1 MDTVQKLF
9 RFLDESPTCYHAA
22 ANAKAALTAA
32 GAVELRESEQW
43 KLEKGTLYVVER
55 GDSALVAFRVP
66 EGPFHG
72 FLMAAAHSDSPTF
85 KVRETA
91 EAASAGNTLRLSV
104 EPYGGGVWR
113 GWLDRPLSVAG
124 RVVIRQGDR
133 LVSRLVNIDRDLL
146 VIPGVAIH
154 MDRSVNKG
162 AELNPA
168 VDLLPLLGCGKEPGA
183 FRKLIAE
190 AAGVREE
197 HLLSTELFLYPRT
210 KAVQTG
216 LNGEFIV
223 SPRLDDLQCVFGCL
237 EGFLAAKPGGS
248 LPVLAVFNNE
258 EVGSNT
264 RQGAD
269 STFLT
274 DVLERIAHGCG
285 LDSEAW
291 KAAVANSFMVS
302 ADNAHAIHPDHPE
315 YADKG
320 ECPVLGG
327 GIVINHKIY
336 SGAHGVGSEL
346 GHMTVQCEG
355 RKCTCGSV
363 GCWEQYSSATALI
376 RQGREAVEG
385 HPESLILKKVN
396 GDASKIEAR
405 TIIDAA
411 REGDPIACQ
420 VYDKYIYYLAIGIV
434 AIINA
439 FDPEV
444 IVLGGGVSKAGD
456 FLLEPLRKKVAEYV
470 FYKDLPYAEIK
481 IATLGN
487 DAGII
492 GAAMLGK

>member
-285 LDSEAW
+285 LDSEGW

-302 ADNAHAIHPDHPE
+302 ADNAHAIHPAHPE

-320 ECPVLGG
+320 EFPVLGG
-327 GIVINHKIY
+327 GIVIKYNANQRY
-336 SGAHGVGSEL
+336 TTDAVSGAVFQAICQEAGVP
-346 GHMTVQCEG
+346 VQ
-355 RKCTCGSV
+355 R
-363 GCWEQYSSATALI
+363 YSNRA
-376 RQGREAVEG
+376 
-385 HPESLILKKVN
+385 
-396 GDASKIEAR
+396 
-405 TIIDAA
+405 
-411 REGDPIACQ
+411 
-420 VYDKYIYYLAIGIV
+420 
-434 AIINA
+434 
-439 FDPEV
+439 
-444 IVLGGGVSKAGD
+444 
-456 FLLEPLRKKVAEYV
+456 
-470 FYKDLPYAEIK
+470 DLPGGS
-481 IATLGN
+481 TLGN
-487 DAGII
+487 ISTAHLSVPTVDIGLPQLAMHSMTAYFSRDFHRDRDGGIVF
-492 GAAMLGK
+492 

>member
-22 ANAKAALTAA
+22 ANAKAALAAA

-124 RVVIRQGDR
+124 RVMIRQGDR

-168 VDLLPLLGCGKEPGA
+168 VDLLPLLGCGKEPGT

-285 LDSEAW
+285 LDSEGW

-302 ADNAHAIHPDHPE
+302 ADNAHAIHPAHPE

-320 ECPVLGG
+320 EFPVLGG
-327 GIVINHKIY
+327 GIVIKYNANQRY
-336 SGAHGVGSEL
+336 TTDAVSGAVFQAICQEAGVP
-346 GHMTVQCEG
+346 VQ
-355 RKCTCGSV
+355 R
-363 GCWEQYSSATALI
+363 YSNRA
-376 RQGREAVEG
+376 
-385 HPESLILKKVN
+385 
-396 GDASKIEAR
+396 
-405 TIIDAA
+405 
-411 REGDPIACQ
+411 
-420 VYDKYIYYLAIGIV
+420 
-434 AIINA
+434 
-439 FDPEV
+439 
-444 IVLGGGVSKAGD
+444 
-456 FLLEPLRKKVAEYV
+456 
-470 FYKDLPYAEIK
+470 DLPGGS
-481 IATLGN
+481 TLGN
-487 DAGII
+487 ISTAHLSVPTVDIGLPQLAMHSVCETA
-492 GAAMLGK
+492 GAADTDHLVKAMTAYFSRDFHRDRDGGIVF

>member
-66 EGPFHG
+66 EGPLHG
-72 FLMAAAHSDSPTF
+72 FLMAASHSDSPTF

-124 RVVIRQGDR
+124 RVMIRQGDR

-258 EVGSNT
+258 EVGSST

-302 ADNAHAIHPDHPE
+302 ADNAHAIHPAHPE

-320 ECPVLGG
+320 EFPVLGG
-327 GIVINHKIY
+327 GIVIKYNANQRY
-336 SGAHGVGSEL
+336 TTDAVSGAVFQAICQEAGVP
-346 GHMTVQCEG
+346 VQ
-355 RKCTCGSV
+355 R
-363 GCWEQYSSATALI
+363 YSNRA
-376 RQGREAVEG
+376 
-385 HPESLILKKVN
+385 
-396 GDASKIEAR
+396 
-405 TIIDAA
+405 
-411 REGDPIACQ
+411 
-420 VYDKYIYYLAIGIV
+420 
-434 AIINA
+434 
-439 FDPEV
+439 
-444 IVLGGGVSKAGD
+444 
-456 FLLEPLRKKVAEYV
+456 
-470 FYKDLPYAEIK
+470 DLPGGS
-481 IATLGN
+481 TLGN
-487 DAGII
+487 ISTAHLSVPTVDIGLPQLAMHSVCETA
-492 GAAMLGK
+492 GAADTDHLVKAMTAYFSRDFHRDRDGGIVF

>member
-285 LDSEAW
+285 LDSDAW

-302 ADNAHAIHPDHPE
+302 ADNAHAIHPAHPE

-320 ECPVLGG
+320 EFPVLGG
-327 GIVINHKIY
+327 GIVIKYNANQRY
-336 SGAHGVGSEL
+336 TTDAVSGAVFQAICQEAGVP
-346 GHMTVQCEG
+346 VQ
-355 RKCTCGSV
+355 R
-363 GCWEQYSSATALI
+363 YSNRA
-376 RQGREAVEG
+376 
-385 HPESLILKKVN
+385 
-396 GDASKIEAR
+396 
-405 TIIDAA
+405 
-411 REGDPIACQ
+411 
-420 VYDKYIYYLAIGIV
+420 
-434 AIINA
+434 
-439 FDPEV
+439 
-444 IVLGGGVSKAGD
+444 
-456 FLLEPLRKKVAEYV
+456 
-470 FYKDLPYAEIK
+470 DLPGGS
-481 IATLGN
+481 TLGN
-487 DAGII
+487 ISTAHLSVPTVDIGLPQLAMHSICETA
-492 GAAMLGK
+492 GAADTDHLVKAMTAYFSRDFHRDRDGGIVF

>member
-22 ANAKAALTAA
+22 ANAKAALAAA

-43 KLEKGTLYVVER
+43 KLEKETLYVVER

-168 VDLLPLLGCGKEPGA
+168 VDLLPLLGCGKEPGT

-285 LDSEAW
+285 LDSEGW

-302 ADNAHAIHPDHPE
+302 ADNAHAIHPAHPE

-320 ECPVLGG
+320 EFPVLGG
-327 GIVINHKIY
+327 GIVIKYNANQRY
-336 SGAHGVGSEL
+336 TTAAVSGAVFQAICQEAGVP
-346 GHMTVQCEG
+346 VQ
-355 RKCTCGSV
+355 R
-363 GCWEQYSSATALI
+363 YSNRA
-376 RQGREAVEG
+376 
-385 HPESLILKKVN
+385 
-396 GDASKIEAR
+396 
-405 TIIDAA
+405 
-411 REGDPIACQ
+411 
-420 VYDKYIYYLAIGIV
+420 
-434 AIINA
+434 
-439 FDPEV
+439 
-444 IVLGGGVSKAGD
+444 
-456 FLLEPLRKKVAEYV
+456 
-470 FYKDLPYAEIK
+470 DLPGGS
-481 IATLGN
+481 TLGN
-487 DAGII
+487 ISTAHLSVPTVDIGLPQLAMHSVCETAVAADTDYLVKAMTAYFSRDFHRDRDGGIVF
-492 GAAMLGK
+492 

>member
-237 EGFLAAKPGGS
+237 EGFLAVKPGGS

-291 KAAVANSFMVS
+291 KAAIANSFMVS
-302 ADNAHAIHPDHPE
+302 ADNAHAIHPAHPE

-320 ECPVLGG
+320 EFPVLGG
-327 GIVINHKIY
+327 GIVIKYNANQRY
-336 SGAHGVGSEL
+336 TTDAVSGAVFQAICQEAGVP
-346 GHMTVQCEG
+346 VQ
-355 RKCTCGSV
+355 R
-363 GCWEQYSSATALI
+363 YSNRA
-376 RQGREAVEG
+376 
-385 HPESLILKKVN
+385 
-396 GDASKIEAR
+396 
-405 TIIDAA
+405 
-411 REGDPIACQ
+411 
-420 VYDKYIYYLAIGIV
+420 
-434 AIINA
+434 
-439 FDPEV
+439 
-444 IVLGGGVSKAGD
+444 
-456 FLLEPLRKKVAEYV
+456 
-470 FYKDLPYAEIK
+470 DLPGGS
-481 IATLGN
+481 TLGN
-487 DAGII
+487 ISTAHLSVPTVDIGLPQLAMHSVCETA
-492 GAAMLGK
+492 GAADTEHLVKAMTAYFSRDFHRDRDGGIVF

>member
-302 ADNAHAIHPDHPE
+302 ADNAHAIHPAHPE

-320 ECPVLGG
+320 EFPVLGG
-327 GIVINHKIY
+327 GIVIKYNANQRY
-336 SGAHGVGSEL
+336 TTDAVSGAVFQAICQEAGVP
-346 GHMTVQCEG
+346 VQ
-355 RKCTCGSV
+355 R
-363 GCWEQYSSATALI
+363 YSNRA
-376 RQGREAVEG
+376 
-385 HPESLILKKVN
+385 
-396 GDASKIEAR
+396 
-405 TIIDAA
+405 
-411 REGDPIACQ
+411 
-420 VYDKYIYYLAIGIV
+420 
-434 AIINA
+434 
-439 FDPEV
+439 
-444 IVLGGGVSKAGD
+444 
-456 FLLEPLRKKVAEYV
+456 
-470 FYKDLPYAEIK
+470 DLPGGS
-481 IATLGN
+481 TLGN
-487 DAGII
+487 ISTAHLSVPTVDIGLPQLAMHSICETA
-492 GAAMLGK
+492 GAADTDYLVKAMTAYFSRDIHRDRDGGIVF

>member
-302 ADNAHAIHPDHPE
+302 ADNAHAIHPAHPE

-320 ECPVLGG
+320 EFPVLGG
-327 GIVINHKIY
+327 GIVIKYNANQRY
-336 SGAHGVGSEL
+336 TTDAVSGAVFQAICQEAGVP
-346 GHMTVQCEG
+346 VQ
-355 RKCTCGSV
+355 R
-363 GCWEQYSSATALI
+363 YSNRA
-376 RQGREAVEG
+376 
-385 HPESLILKKVN
+385 
-396 GDASKIEAR
+396 
-405 TIIDAA
+405 
-411 REGDPIACQ
+411 
-420 VYDKYIYYLAIGIV
+420 
-434 AIINA
+434 
-439 FDPEV
+439 
-444 IVLGGGVSKAGD
+444 
-456 FLLEPLRKKVAEYV
+456 
-470 FYKDLPYAEIK
+470 DLPGGS
-481 IATLGN
+481 TLGN
-487 DAGII
+487 ISTAHLSVPTVDIGLPQLAMHSVCETA
-492 GAAMLGK
+492 GAADTDYLVKAMTAYFSRDFPPRP

>member
-168 VDLLPLLGCGKEPGA
+168 VDLLPLLGCGKEPGT

-302 ADNAHAIHPDHPE
+302 ADNAHAIHPAHPE

-320 ECPVLGG
+320 EFPVLGG
-327 GIVINHKIY
+327 GIVIKYNANQRY
-336 SGAHGVGSEL
+336 TTDAVSGAVFQAICQEAGVP
-346 GHMTVQCEG
+346 VQ
-355 RKCTCGSV
+355 R
-363 GCWEQYSSATALI
+363 YSNRA
-376 RQGREAVEG
+376 
-385 HPESLILKKVN
+385 
-396 GDASKIEAR
+396 
-405 TIIDAA
+405 
-411 REGDPIACQ
+411 
-420 VYDKYIYYLAIGIV
+420 
-434 AIINA
+434 
-439 FDPEV
+439 
-444 IVLGGGVSKAGD
+444 
-456 FLLEPLRKKVAEYV
+456 
-470 FYKDLPYAEIK
+470 DLPGGS
-481 IATLGN
+481 TLGN
-487 DAGII
+487 ISTAHLSVPTVDIGLPQLAMHSVCETA
-492 GAAMLGK
+492 GAADTEHLVKAMTAYFSRDFHRDRDGGIVF

>member
-22 ANAKAALTAA
+22 ANAKAALMAA

-302 ADNAHAIHPDHPE
+302 ADNAHAIHPAHPE

-320 ECPVLGG
+320 EFPVLGG
-327 GIVINHKIY
+327 GIVIKYNANQRY
-336 SGAHGVGSEL
+336 TTDAVSGAVFQAICQEASPAIQQPGGSPRRLHPGQYLHGPSLRPHRRHRPAPAGYA
-346 GHMTVQCEG
+346 QCL
-355 RKCTCGSV
+355 R
-363 GCWEQYSSATALI
+363 
-376 RQGREAVEG
+376 
-385 HPESLILKKVN
+385 
-396 GDASKIEAR
+396 D
-405 TIIDAA
+405 
-411 REGDPIACQ
+411 
-420 VYDKYIYYLAIGIV
+420 
-434 AIINA
+434 
-439 FDPEV
+439 
-444 IVLGGGVSKAGD
+444 GGGGGYGLS
-456 FLLEPLRKKVAEYV
+456 
-470 FYKDLPYAEIK
+470 
-481 IATLGN
+481 
-487 DAGII
+487 
-492 GAAMLGK
+492 GKSHDRLFFQRFSPRP

>member
-237 EGFLAAKPGGS
+237 EGFLAAKPDGS

-302 ADNAHAIHPDHPE
+302 ADNAHAIHPAHPE

-320 ECPVLGG
+320 EFPVLGG
-327 GIVINHKIY
+327 GIVI
-336 SGAHGVGSEL
+336 
-346 GHMTVQCEG
+346 
-355 RKCTCGSV
+355 
-363 GCWEQYSSATALI
+363 
-376 RQGREAVEG
+376 
-385 HPESLILKKVN
+385 
-396 GDASKIEAR
+396 
-405 TIIDAA
+405 
-411 REGDPIACQ
+411 
-420 VYDKYIYYLAIGIV
+420 KY
-434 AIINA
+434 NA
-439 FDPEV
+439 NQRYTTD
-444 IVLGGGVSKAGD
+444 GVSAALFRQACKKAGVPTQT
-456 FLLEPLRKKVAEYV
+456 FCNRA
-470 FYKDLPYAEIK
+470 DLAGGS
-481 IATLGN
+481 TLGN
-487 DAGII
+487 ISSSQVSIPTVDVGLPQLAMHSCYETAGARDA
-492 GAAMLGK
+492 AYLVQAMSQVFSMHLTVSGCPSLS

>member
-285 LDSEAW
+285 LDSEGW

-302 ADNAHAIHPDHPE
+302 ADNAHAIHPAHPE

-320 ECPVLGG
+320 EFPVLGG
-327 GIVINHKIY
+327 GIVIKYNANQRY
-336 SGAHGVGSEL
+336 TTDAVSGAVFQAICQEAGVP
-346 GHMTVQCEG
+346 VQ
-355 RKCTCGSV
+355 R
-363 GCWEQYSSATALI
+363 YSNRA
-376 RQGREAVEG
+376 
-385 HPESLILKKVN
+385 
-396 GDASKIEAR
+396 
-405 TIIDAA
+405 
-411 REGDPIACQ
+411 
-420 VYDKYIYYLAIGIV
+420 
-434 AIINA
+434 
-439 FDPEV
+439 
-444 IVLGGGVSKAGD
+444 
-456 FLLEPLRKKVAEYV
+456 
-470 FYKDLPYAEIK
+470 DLPGGS
-481 IATLGN
+481 TLGN
-487 DAGII
+487 ISTAHLSVPTVDIGLPQLAMHSCYETAGAEDTLSLIKLMQELYSSHFEETAFGTLSI
-492 GAAMLGK
+492 SK

>member
-168 VDLLPLLGCGKEPGA
+168 VDLLPLLGCGKEPRA

-291 KAAVANSFMVS
+291 KAAIANSFMVS
-302 ADNAHAIHPDHPE
+302 ADNAHAIHPAHPE

-320 ECPVLGG
+320 EFPVLGG
-327 GIVINHKIY
+327 GIVIKYNANQRY
-336 SGAHGVGSEL
+336 TTDAVSGAVFQAICQEAGVP
-346 GHMTVQCEG
+346 VQ
-355 RKCTCGSV
+355 R
-363 GCWEQYSSATALI
+363 YSNRA
-376 RQGREAVEG
+376 
-385 HPESLILKKVN
+385 
-396 GDASKIEAR
+396 
-405 TIIDAA
+405 
-411 REGDPIACQ
+411 
-420 VYDKYIYYLAIGIV
+420 
-434 AIINA
+434 
-439 FDPEV
+439 
-444 IVLGGGVSKAGD
+444 
-456 FLLEPLRKKVAEYV
+456 
-470 FYKDLPYAEIK
+470 DLPGGS
-481 IATLGN
+481 TLGN
-487 DAGII
+487 ISTAHLSVPTVDIGLPQLAMHSVCETA
-492 GAAMLGK
+492 GAADTEHLVKAMTAYFSRDFHRDRDGGIVF

>member
-32 GAVELRESEQW
+32 EAVELRESEQW

-291 KAAVANSFMVS
+291 KAAAANSFMVS
-302 ADNAHAIHPDHPE
+302 ADNAHAIHPAHPE

-320 ECPVLGG
+320 EFPVLGG
-327 GIVINHKIY
+327 GIVIKYNANQRYTTDTVSAAVFQSICRRADVPVQRY
-336 SGAHGVGSEL
+336 SNRA
-346 GHMTVQCEG
+346 
-355 RKCTCGSV
+355 
-363 GCWEQYSSATALI
+363 
-376 RQGREAVEG
+376 
-385 HPESLILKKVN
+385 
-396 GDASKIEAR
+396 
-405 TIIDAA
+405 
-411 REGDPIACQ
+411 
-420 VYDKYIYYLAIGIV
+420 
-434 AIINA
+434 
-439 FDPEV
+439 
-444 IVLGGGVSKAGD
+444 
-456 FLLEPLRKKVAEYV
+456 
-470 FYKDLPYAEIK
+470 DLPGGS
-481 IATLGN
+481 TLGN
-487 DAGII
+487 ISTAHFSVPTVDIGLPQLVIPKGPSGRQAYDANWFRI
-492 GAAMLGK
+492 GKKIRPIRNHRDTFTIKVPPRSIMTVTEAFCCKEVEDEAAVQAKIFFVV

>member
-168 VDLLPLLGCGKEPGA
+168 VDLLPLLGFGKEPGA

-302 ADNAHAIHPDHPE
+302 ADNAHAIHPAHPE

-320 ECPVLGG
+320 EFPVLNG
-327 GIVINHKIY
+327 GIVIKYNANQRY
-336 SGAHGVGSEL
+336 TTDAVSGAVFQAICQEAGVP
-346 GHMTVQCEG
+346 VQ
-355 RKCTCGSV
+355 R
-363 GCWEQYSSATALI
+363 YSNRA
-376 RQGREAVEG
+376 
-385 HPESLILKKVN
+385 
-396 GDASKIEAR
+396 
-405 TIIDAA
+405 
-411 REGDPIACQ
+411 
-420 VYDKYIYYLAIGIV
+420 
-434 AIINA
+434 
-439 FDPEV
+439 
-444 IVLGGGVSKAGD
+444 
-456 FLLEPLRKKVAEYV
+456 
-470 FYKDLPYAEIK
+470 DLPGGS
-481 IATLGN
+481 TLGN
-487 DAGII
+487 ISTAHLSVPTVDIGLPQLAMHSVCETA
-492 GAAMLGK
+492 GAADTDHLVKAMTAYFSRDFHRDRDGGIVF

>member
-1 MDTVQKLF
+1 MIKMKEYAKTAKEMLEF
-9 RFLDESPTCYHAA
+9 IEESPTCFQAV
-22 ANAKAALTAA
+22 A
-32 GAVELRESEQW
+32 GLKKLLKKEGFSELKETEDW
-43 KLEKGTLYVVER
+43 KSLEKGGKYYVVRNSSSIIAFHIPTQEKCEGKYR
-55 GDSALVAFRVP
+55 G
-66 EGPFHG
+66 FH
-72 FLMAAAHSDSPTF
+72 MAAAHSDSPTF

-124 RVVIRQGDR
+124 RVMIRQGDR

-258 EVGSNT
+258 EVGSST

-285 LDSEAW
+285 LDSEGW

-302 ADNAHAIHPDHPE
+302 ADNAHAIHPAHPE

-320 ECPVLGG
+320 EFPVLGG
-327 GIVINHKIY
+327 GIVIKYNANQRY
-336 SGAHGVGSEL
+336 TTDAVSGAVFQAICQEAGVP
-346 GHMTVQCEG
+346 VQ
-355 RKCTCGSV
+355 R
-363 GCWEQYSSATALI
+363 YSNRA
-376 RQGREAVEG
+376 
-385 HPESLILKKVN
+385 
-396 GDASKIEAR
+396 
-405 TIIDAA
+405 
-411 REGDPIACQ
+411 
-420 VYDKYIYYLAIGIV
+420 
-434 AIINA
+434 
-439 FDPEV
+439 
-444 IVLGGGVSKAGD
+444 
-456 FLLEPLRKKVAEYV
+456 
-470 FYKDLPYAEIK
+470 DLPGGS
-481 IATLGN
+481 TLGN
-487 DAGII
+487 ISTAHLSVPTVDIGLPQLAMHSVCETA
-492 GAAMLGK
+492 GAADTEHLVKAMTAYFSRDFHRDRDGGIVF

>member
-133 LVSRLVNIDRDLL
+133 LVRRLVNIDRDLL

-302 ADNAHAIHPDHPE
+302 ADNAHAIHPAHPE

-320 ECPVLGG
+320 EFPVLGG
-327 GIVINHKIY
+327 GIVIKYNANQRY
-336 SGAHGVGSEL
+336 TTDAVSGAVFQAICQEAGVP
-346 GHMTVQCEG
+346 VQ
-355 RKCTCGSV
+355 R
-363 GCWEQYSSATALI
+363 YSNRA
-376 RQGREAVEG
+376 
-385 HPESLILKKVN
+385 
-396 GDASKIEAR
+396 
-405 TIIDAA
+405 
-411 REGDPIACQ
+411 
-420 VYDKYIYYLAIGIV
+420 
-434 AIINA
+434 
-439 FDPEV
+439 
-444 IVLGGGVSKAGD
+444 
-456 FLLEPLRKKVAEYV
+456 
-470 FYKDLPYAEIK
+470 DLPGGS
-481 IATLGN
+481 TLGN
-487 DAGII
+487 ISTAHLSVPTVDIGLPQLAMHSVCETA
-492 GAAMLGK
+492 GAADTDLLVKAMAAYFSRDFHLDRDGGIVF

>member
-302 ADNAHAIHPDHPE
+302 ADNAHAIHPAHPE

-320 ECPVLGG
+320 EFPVLNG
-327 GIVINHKIY
+327 GIVIKYNANQRY
-336 SGAHGVGSEL
+336 TTDAVSGAVFQAICQEAGVP
-346 GHMTVQCEG
+346 VQ
-355 RKCTCGSV
+355 R
-363 GCWEQYSSATALI
+363 YSNRA
-376 RQGREAVEG
+376 
-385 HPESLILKKVN
+385 
-396 GDASKIEAR
+396 
-405 TIIDAA
+405 
-411 REGDPIACQ
+411 
-420 VYDKYIYYLAIGIV
+420 
-434 AIINA
+434 
-439 FDPEV
+439 
-444 IVLGGGVSKAGD
+444 
-456 FLLEPLRKKVAEYV
+456 
-470 FYKDLPYAEIK
+470 DLPGGS
-481 IATLGN
+481 TLGN
-487 DAGII
+487 ISTAHLSVPTVDIGLPQLAMHSVCETA
-492 GAAMLGK
+492 GAADTDHLVKAMTAYFSRDFHRDRDGGIVF

>member
-9 RFLDESPTCYHAA
+9 RFLDESPTCYHAV

-72 FLMAAAHSDSPTF
+72 FLMAASHSDSPTF

-124 RVVIRQGDR
+124 RVMIRQGDR

-258 EVGSNT
+258 EVGSST

-302 ADNAHAIHPDHPE
+302 ADPP
-315 YADKG
+315 
-320 ECPVLGG
+320 
-327 GIVINHKIY
+327 
-336 SGAHGVGSEL
+336 GV
-346 GHMTVQCEG
+346 
-355 RKCTCGSV
+355 R
-363 GCWEQYSSATALI
+363 
-376 RQGREAVEG
+376 RQGGVPGTGRR
-385 HPESLILKKVN
+385 H
-396 GDASKIEAR
+396 R
-405 TIIDAA
+405 H
-411 REGDPIACQ
+411 Q
-420 VYDKYIYYLAIGIV
+420 VQRQPALHHGRRIR
-434 AIINA
+434 
-439 FDPEV
+439 
-444 IVLGGGVSKAGD
+444 GGVSGYLSGGGGAGPAIQQPGGSPRR
-456 FLLEPLRKKVAEYV
+456 LHPGQYLHSPSLRPHRGHRPAPTGHAQRLRDGGGGGYG
-470 FYKDLPYAEIK
+470 LS
-481 IATLGN
+481 
-487 DAGII
+487 
-492 GAAMLGK
+492 GKSHDRLFFQRFSPRP

>member
-72 FLMAAAHSDSPTF
+72 FLMAAALSDSPTF

-302 ADNAHAIHPDHPE
+302 ADNAHAIHPAHPE
-315 YADKG
+315 YTDKG
-320 ECPVLGG
+320 EFPVLGG
-327 GIVINHKIY
+327 GIVIKYNANQRY
-336 SGAHGVGSEL
+336 TTDAVSGAVFQAICQEAGVP
-346 GHMTVQCEG
+346 VQ
-355 RKCTCGSV
+355 R
-363 GCWEQYSSATALI
+363 YSNRA
-376 RQGREAVEG
+376 
-385 HPESLILKKVN
+385 
-396 GDASKIEAR
+396 
-405 TIIDAA
+405 
-411 REGDPIACQ
+411 
-420 VYDKYIYYLAIGIV
+420 
-434 AIINA
+434 
-439 FDPEV
+439 
-444 IVLGGGVSKAGD
+444 
-456 FLLEPLRKKVAEYV
+456 
-470 FYKDLPYAEIK
+470 DLPGGS
-481 IATLGN
+481 TLGN
-487 DAGII
+487 ISTAHLSVPTVDIGLPQLAMHSVCETA
-492 GAAMLGK
+492 GAADTDLLVKAMAAYFSRDFHRDRDGGIVF

>member
-22 ANAKAALTAA
+22 SNAKAALTAA

-285 LDSEAW
+285 LDSEGW

-302 ADNAHAIHPDHPE
+302 ADNAHAIHPAHPE

-320 ECPVLGG
+320 EFPVLGG
-327 GIVINHKIY
+327 GIVIKYNANQRY
-336 SGAHGVGSEL
+336 TTDAVSGAVFQAICQEAGVP
-346 GHMTVQCEG
+346 VQ
-355 RKCTCGSV
+355 R
-363 GCWEQYSSATALI
+363 YSNRA
-376 RQGREAVEG
+376 
-385 HPESLILKKVN
+385 
-396 GDASKIEAR
+396 
-405 TIIDAA
+405 
-411 REGDPIACQ
+411 
-420 VYDKYIYYLAIGIV
+420 
-434 AIINA
+434 
-439 FDPEV
+439 
-444 IVLGGGVSKAGD
+444 
-456 FLLEPLRKKVAEYV
+456 
-470 FYKDLPYAEIK
+470 DLPGGS
-481 IATLGN
+481 TLGN
-487 DAGII
+487 ISTAHLSVPTVDIGLPQLAMHSVCETA
-492 GAAMLGK
+492 GAADTDHLVKAMTAYFSRDFHRDRDGGIVF

>member
-66 EGPFHG
+66 EGPLHG
-72 FLMAAAHSDSPTF
+72 FLMAASHSDSPTF

-124 RVVIRQGDR
+124 RVMIRQGDR

-285 LDSEAW
+285 LDSEGW

-302 ADNAHAIHPDHPE
+302 ADNAHAIHPAHPE

-320 ECPVLGG
+320 EFPVLGG
-327 GIVINHKIY
+327 GIVIKYNANQRY
-336 SGAHGVGSEL
+336 TTDAVSGAVFQAICQEAGVP
-346 GHMTVQCEG
+346 VQ
-355 RKCTCGSV
+355 R
-363 GCWEQYSSATALI
+363 YSNRA
-376 RQGREAVEG
+376 
-385 HPESLILKKVN
+385 
-396 GDASKIEAR
+396 
-405 TIIDAA
+405 
-411 REGDPIACQ
+411 
-420 VYDKYIYYLAIGIV
+420 
-434 AIINA
+434 
-439 FDPEV
+439 
-444 IVLGGGVSKAGD
+444 
-456 FLLEPLRKKVAEYV
+456 
-470 FYKDLPYAEIK
+470 DLPGGS
-481 IATLGN
+481 TLGN
-487 DAGII
+487 ISTAHLSVPTVDIGLPQLAMHSVCETA
-492 GAAMLGK
+492 GAADTDHLVKAMTAYFSRDFHRDRDGGIVF

>member
-285 LDSEAW
+285 LDSEGW
-291 KAAVANSFMVS
+291 KAAAANSFMVS
-302 ADNAHAIHPDHPE
+302 ADNAHAIHPAHPE

-320 ECPVLGG
+320 EFPVLGG
-327 GIVINHKIY
+327 GIVIKYNANQRY
-336 SGAHGVGSEL
+336 TTDAVSGAVFQAICQEAGVP
-346 GHMTVQCEG
+346 VQ
-355 RKCTCGSV
+355 R
-363 GCWEQYSSATALI
+363 YSNRA
-376 RQGREAVEG
+376 
-385 HPESLILKKVN
+385 
-396 GDASKIEAR
+396 
-405 TIIDAA
+405 
-411 REGDPIACQ
+411 
-420 VYDKYIYYLAIGIV
+420 
-434 AIINA
+434 
-439 FDPEV
+439 
-444 IVLGGGVSKAGD
+444 
-456 FLLEPLRKKVAEYV
+456 
-470 FYKDLPYAEIK
+470 DLPGGS
-481 IATLGN
+481 TLGN
-487 DAGII
+487 ISTAHLSVPTVDIGLPQLAMHSVCETA
-492 GAAMLGK
+492 GAADTEYLVKAMTAYFSQDFHYDSDGGITL